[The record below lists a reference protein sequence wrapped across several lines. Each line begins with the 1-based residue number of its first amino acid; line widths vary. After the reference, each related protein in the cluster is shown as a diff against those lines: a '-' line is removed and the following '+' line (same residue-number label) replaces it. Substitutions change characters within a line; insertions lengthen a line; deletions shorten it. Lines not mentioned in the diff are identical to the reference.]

1 MQNNLQEQLIDFIK
15 KFKIQANKKLPN
27 ERELSERLRT
37 TRGKIRNILL
47 IMENNGFLF
56 RRHGSGT
63 FLSEKFIQHIE
74 KIDARV
80 FERKD
85 QINDFLHSIETRM
98 IMEPSICQK
107 AAEKINEKQE
117 RELIK
122 RVNAIFKSKYWINFK
137 MSIYE
142 FFWIIYS
149 IADNEEV
156 LKVFEE
162 LYSER
167 KQQNFDGRG
176 TQTIV
181 SSIVKHNTY
190 QELNKLSQLIIQ
202 KRSEDAKK
210 FSEQYL
216 NKIFLSLSA

>member
-1 MQNNLQEQLIDFIK
+1 
-15 KFKIQANKKLPN
+15 
-27 ERELSERLRT
+27 
-37 TRGKIRNILL
+37 
-47 IMENNGFLF
+47 MENNGFLF
-56 RRHGSGT
+56 RKHGSGT

-107 AAEKINEKQE
+107 AAEKIDEKQE

-202 KRSEDAKK
+202 KRSENAKK